1 MLVLLTST
9 EHLEA
14 FQNFLNGQRANMAFT
29 TENEKQYRLSFL
41 DVDIICEDKTFTIS
55 VELIHILTVFTIYL

>member
-14 FQNFLNGQRANMAFT
+14 FQNFLDGQGANMAFT

-41 DVDIICEDKTFTIS
+41 DIDIICEDKTFTIS